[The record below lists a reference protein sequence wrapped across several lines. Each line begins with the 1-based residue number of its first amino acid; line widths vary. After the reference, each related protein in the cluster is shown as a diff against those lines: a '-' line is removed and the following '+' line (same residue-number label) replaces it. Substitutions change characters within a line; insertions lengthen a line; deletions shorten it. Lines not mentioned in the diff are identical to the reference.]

1 MMYTCCSSTSNSIP
15 VRVVPPPPP
24 AATPPP
30 LFGCEEVGLEETECR
45 SEGAEEVVAGLRER
59 GAVPSGEPDL
69 ACEVVGGVDG
79 RDGCDWEEGEW

>member
-24 AATPPP
+24 ATTPP
-30 LFGCEEVGLEETECR
+30 LFGCEEVGLEETGCR

-59 GAVPSGEPDL
+59 GAGPSGEPDL
-69 ACEVVGGVDG
+69 ECGVVGGVDG